1 MLWKNKLVRSL
12 TLAVVLLS
20 LNACGPSSQTRPDNA
35 EQIAARERQA
45 LDYISQ
51 GEFSAAGEEYLSLAG
66 ANPDNANL
74 YKLKAAG
81 AFFEDRDLHRAGEIL
96 TTVTTDENSTQQL
109 QKNILLAKI
118 ALGQGDAKS
127 AMDVIGPTPASGT
140 PTNLASAYHEVKAT
154 ASEQLGLKREA
165 LQERFL
171 LTGLPGTAPEQEHN
185 DQALW
190 RLLSGMNTE
199 ELETMRDAGPER
211 QISWSEL
218 ALIYRNHATNPKNLM
233 AVINDWSA
241 RYPGHNALKTIVPG
255 LIESSRNL
263 TQRPQHIAVLLPM
276 TGRYRDASKS
286 IRDGFIAAW
295 YQDNADRSQISFYNT
310 DSLNINENYRQ
321 AVSDGAD
328 FIVGPLE
335 KAAIERLVEQ
345 GNLTAKTLVLNYYD
359 GDLETAHFEQVR
371 PGSNFFQF
379 GLSPENEAE
388 QVAERAYFDGNIR
401 ALVITTGDERG
412 DRVYAA
418 FQKRWQELGGVL
430 LEHARYTSDISDYSD
445 AIRKL
450 LNTDSSKE
458 RAKELRAVLNRSI
471 YSEERRRQDA
481 DFIFIASQPDI
492 ARQVMPHIRFLRASD
507 LPVYATSQIYTG
519 QPDPVRDADMNN
531 IIFADIP
538 WNLDPDFYQS
548 QTKSV
553 IAENWPQLSSNYQ
566 RLYALGYDAYSLIP
580 ELPGLASDNRSR
592 FNGATGNLYL
602 AEQGKIQ
609 RYLTWAHF
617 VDGQPQVFFNNTP

>member
-1 MLWKNKLVRSL
+1 MMWKNMLVRSL
-12 TLAVVLLS
+12 TLTVLLIS
-20 LNACGPSSQTRPDNA
+20 LTACGPSSQTRPDNA
-35 EQIAARERQA
+35 EQIAEHERQA
-45 LDYISQ
+45 LNYINR
-51 GEFSAAGEEYLSLAG
+51 GEFSAAGEEYLTLAE
-66 ANPDNANL
+66 ANPVDANL

-81 AFFEDRDLHRAGEIL
+81 AFFEDRDIHRAGEIL
-96 TTVTTDENSTQQL
+96 ATVETGENSTQQL

-118 ALGQGDAKS
+118 ALSQGDAKS
-127 AMDVIGPTPASGT
+127 AIDVIGPAPASGT
-140 PTNLASAYHEVKAT
+140 SVNLASAYHDVKAT
-154 ASEQLGLKREA
+154 AFEQIGLKREA
-165 LQERFL
+165 LQERLF
-171 LTGLPGTAPEQEHN
+171 LTGLPDTASELERN
-185 DQALW
+185 DRALW

-199 ELETMRDAGPER
+199 ELEAMRVAGSER

-218 ALIYRNHATNPKNLM
+218 ALIYRTHSANPKNLK

-241 RYPGHNALKTIVPG
+241 RYPGHNALNSIVPG
-255 LIESSRNL
+255 LIESSENL

-295 YQDNADRSQISFYNT
+295 YEDNADRSKISFYNT
-310 DSLNINENYRQ
+310 DSLNINENYQQ
-321 AVSDGAD
+321 AVTDGAD

-335 KAAIERLVEQ
+335 KVAIERLVEQ
-345 GNLTAKTLVLNYYD
+345 GNLTVKTLVLNYYD
-359 GDLETAHFEQVR
+359 GNLESARFEQVH

-401 ALVITTGDERG
+401 ALVITSGDERG
-412 DRVYAA
+412 DRVFAA

-430 LEHARYTSDISDYSD
+430 LEHARYTSEISDYSD
-445 AIRKL
+445 PIRKL

-492 ARQVMPHIRFLRASD
+492 ARQVMPHIRFLRASN
-507 LPVYATSQIYTG
+507 LPVYATSHIYTG

-538 WNLDPDFYQS
+538 WNLNPDFYQS
-548 QTKSV
+548 RTKSV
-553 IAENWPQLSSNYQ
+553 IAETWPQLSSNYQ

-580 ELPGLASDNRSR
+580 ELPGLASDNRNR

-602 AEQGKIQ
+602 AGQGKIR

-617 VDGQPQVFFNNTP
+617 VDGQPQVFFSNSP